1 MNQITAGSFSRI
13 QVFESCPKRAELAY
27 IQRVPEPERPPLPAG
42 KEYPNDRGTRVH
54 DSAEDF
60 VRGKTNK
67 LVPEL
72 LNFEDELTNLRNIFA
87 QDPSRLVMEDMWT
100 FDDTWTPCDPNDYQ
114 SIWLRIKLDVCLF
127 SSQGAKAYVIDYKTG
142 KRYGNEIKH
151 AEQTQLYALATA
163 IRYPEVEEIITEL
176 WYTDQDE
183 IAEMHFTREQAL
195 KFLKNWNNKMLRMT
209 QAIEFPAKPNMYS
222 CRYCPFKEGLIGKFG
237 PEGTGHCS
245 LNPV

>member
-1 MNQITAGSFSRI
+1 MISAGSYSRI

-27 IQRVPEPERPPLPAG
+27 VQRIKEPDRPPLPNG

-54 DSAEDF
+54 DQAEEY
-60 VRGKTNK
+60 VRGQRPD

-72 LNFEDELTNLRNIFA
+72 LNFEDELTNLRNIFS

-100 FDDTWTPCDPNDYQ
+100 FDDTWTPCSPDDYD
-114 SIWLRIKLDVCLF
+114 SIWLRIKLDVLLF
-127 SSQGAKAYVIDYKTG
+127 SAQGTKAYVIDYKTG

-163 IRYPEVEEIITEL
+163 LRYPEVEEIQTEL

-209 QAIEFPAKPNMYS
+209 QAIEFPAKPNMYA